1 MTVRP
6 RSVRS
11 RSAGRVLDDA
21 PPVKAV
27 ETFEKFYERELRS
40 VVGLAYVLSG
50 SRVAAE
56 DLAQDAF
63 LADHKQW
70 DRVSRYEKP
79 SAWVRRV
86 VANMSVS
93 MFRKKMTE
101 AKALARMRPEQSYL
115 PELPSE
121 SDGFWKVVR
130 GLPKRQS
137 QAVAL
142 HYLEGLSMRE
152 ISEIIECSPNTV
164 KVHLHKG
171 RKTLAL
177 KLGVEGGFS

>member
-6 RSVRS
+6 KSSRR
-11 RSAGRVLDDA
+11 RSAGRVVGDA

-27 ETFEKFYERELRS
+27 ETFENFYERELRS
-40 VVGLAYVLSG
+40 VVGLAYALSG
-50 SRVAAE
+50 SRMAAE
-56 DLAQDAF
+56 DLAQEAF
-63 LADHKQW
+63 LAAHKQW
-70 DRVSRYEKP
+70 DRISRYEKP

-101 AKALARMRPEQSYL
+101 AKAIAQMRPEQAYM

-121 SDGFWKVVR
+121 ADDFWKVVR
-130 GLPKRQS
+130 GLPKRQA
-137 QAVAL
+137 QAIAL
-142 HYLEGLSMRE
+142 HYLEGQSVRE

-171 RKTLAL
+171 RDRLARKLDQEKT
-177 KLGVEGGFS
+177 S